1 MSTRELAYNI
11 LDALTEEQ
19 LQAFVTL
26 FGKSVNHIPEVEP
39 DEWDKEMITD
49 SKDDNEEQEKKQ
61 QERLL
66 KAIYALPILGDIKK
80 MSGENNLYRLRVGDF
95 RLLFEMSPK
104 SNKVNLI
111 DVTNADNRGQIYK

>member
-39 DEWDKEMITD
+39 D
-49 SKDDNEEQEKKQ
+49 
-61 QERLL
+61 
-66 KAIYALPILGDIKK
+66 
-80 MSGENNLYRLRVGDF
+80 
-95 RLLFEMSPK
+95 
-104 SNKVNLI
+104 
-111 DVTNADNRGQIYK
+111 